1 MNRLVTS
8 PEQLSDL
15 LGIPFTEHQLVAITA
30 PLDVPTA
37 IIAGAGSGKTTVM
50 AARVLWLVGH
60 EGIPPERILG
70 LTFTNKAAAELGQ
83 RIRASVARLEVD
95 PAALGWGDPT
105 TATYHA
111 FAGSLI
117 TEHGLRLGIEPDLRI
132 VTDASRFQRFA
143 RAVEGYAGEIELLS
157 TYVPWLVANAPKL
170 DAELAE
176 HLVTT
181 DDLRAYDNRVIA
193 LDDWLPSERPPK
205 DGHSQKVIATAAA
218 AARKRGEIAA
228 LVDAYRAAKAADG
241 VMDFSDQM
249 AWGAALAQ
257 VAEVRD
263 AMRERFDVVLLD
275 EYQDTSVAQR
285 DLLVGLFH
293 GMPVTAVGDPAQGIY
308 GWRGAATGNL
318 EDFLD
323 DFSDGVHRSEGES
336 SQREV
341 PPGRRLT
348 LLETRRCRPEIIAAA
363 NDIISDFYRDASVTK
378 AVEPL
383 TSAKPP
389 GGSVSVALHETV
401 SDEIA
406 ALVEQIRAIRDA
418 GEIPLKQIAILV
430 RATRENGE
438 IVMALREAHI
448 PFEIVG
454 LQGLLIQP
462 EVLDVLSLLEV
473 VADATANP
481 AVLRLLTGPR
491 WNIGPRDLALLGE
504 RASSLSRAFRGEDA
518 DGDLTLASALAKA
531 VEGTDPT
538 EIVSLADALADLGDL
553 PYSADARRRF
563 AEVAA
568 VISSLRR
575 HTSDPLLD
583 LARRAVR
590 ALDLDI
596 ELEAGDVEGG
606 GDNLALFLDAVAAYS
621 ETDRYASLSGL
632 LAYLSAEEQ
641 YNFGMEVST
650 PSEAESVKLLTV
662 HRAKG
667 LEWHTVFVPLMA
679 RTVFPSALGR
689 PNWLTNMLALPTAL
703 RGDRNS
709 LPQMPDDPEHWTDA
723 AAAVHNAQVKDLAAM
738 EERRLAYVAYTRAA
752 ERLVLSGHWWGRTQL
767 KPLGPSEFLTQ
778 TREWLAERGVSPV
791 VWADEPEPDA
801 VNPHL
806 AHVRTAA
813 WPVPQPTL
821 ARRHA
826 LADAVRAALAQPSAP
841 VVVDDVAMAD
851 RLNAL
856 EHDLDLLLAE
866 ADAANAGRRN
876 VALPLALST
885 TSMLTLAQD
894 PAKLARD
901 LARPMPRQPSPA
913 ARLGTRFHAWVEAH
927 YGQQV
932 LLDPTDLPG
941 RGDVNL
947 ASDEDLADV
956 IERFRAG
963 PYGDRAPVA
972 IEAPFS
978 LVLAGQQVV
987 GRIDA
992 IFERDGAI
1000 EVVDWKTNRSA
1011 TADPL
1016 QLAVYRL
1023 AWAEMNGLDLA
1034 DVTGAFYYVRLGEVQ
1049 RFDDLPGREELER
1062 VLAGESVAS

>member
-1 MNRLVTS
+1 MSRLIER
-8 PEQLSDL
+8 PEQVSDL
-15 LGIPFTEHQLVAITA
+15 LGIPFTEPQLVAITA

-60 EGIPPERILG
+60 EGIAPDRILG

-83 RIRASVARLEVD
+83 RIRSSLSRLGVD
-95 PAALGWGDPT
+95 LDALGWGDPT
-105 TATYHA
+105 TSTYHA

-117 TEHGLRLGIEPDLRI
+117 AEHGLRLGVEPDLRI

-143 RAVEGYAGEIELLS
+143 RAVERYDGELELV
-157 TYVPWLVANAPKL
+157 TTHVPWLVANAPKL
-170 DAELAE
+170 DAELSE
-176 HLVTT
+176 HLVTS
-181 DDLRAYDNRVIA
+181 DDLRAYDRRVMA
-193 LDDWLPSERPPK
+193 LDDWMPADRT
-205 DGHSQKVIATAAA
+205 GRKVVGTAAV

-228 LVDAYRAAKAADG
+228 LVDAYRAAKVADG

-249 AWGAALAQ
+249 AWGAALAF
-257 VAEVRD
+257 VPEVRD
-263 AMRERFDVVLLD
+263 ALRERFDVVLLD

-323 DFSDGVHRSEGES
+323 DFSTSG
-336 SQREV
+336 
-341 PPGRRLT
+341 GRRLT

-363 NDIISDFYRDASVTK
+363 NDVIADFYAADVTK
-378 AVEPL
+378 SVEPL

-389 GGSVSVALHETV
+389 GGSVEVALYSTV
-401 SDEIA
+401 SAEIA
-406 ALVEQIRAIRDA
+406 AMVEEIGRIRDA
-418 GEIPLKQIAILV
+418 GEVPLKQIAILV

-454 LQGLLIQP
+454 LQGLLVQP
-462 EVLDVLSLLEV
+462 EVLDVVSLLEV

-504 RASSLSRAFRGEDA
+504 RASFPSRAFRGEPD
-518 DGDLTLASALAKA
+518 DEVTLAAELAKA

-553 PYSADARRRF
+553 AYSAEARERF
-563 AEVAA
+563 GEVA
-568 VISSLRR
+568 SLIRTMRR
-575 HTSDPLLD
+575 HASEPLLD

-590 ALDLDI
+590 TLDLDI
-596 ELEAGDVEGG
+596 ELEAGNVEGG
-606 GDNLALFLDAVAAYS
+606 GDNLALFLDAVAAYAD
-621 ETDRYASLSGL
+621 TDRYASLSGL
-632 LAYLSAEEQ
+632 LAYLDAEDV
-641 YNFGMEVST
+641 YNFGMDVST
-650 PSEAESVKLLTV
+650 PSEVESVKLLTV

-679 RTVFPSALGR
+679 ATVFPSTLGR
-689 PNWLTNMLALPTAL
+689 PNWLTSMLALPTAL
-703 RGDRNS
+703 RGDRAS
-709 LPQMPDDPEHWTDA
+709 LPQMPDDPADWTDEA
-723 AAAVHNAQVKDLAAM
+723 AKVHNARLKELAAM

-767 KPLGPSEFLTQ
+767 KPLGPSEFLVQ
-778 TREWLAERGVSPV
+778 TRGWLLDHGGSVET
-791 VWADEPEPDA
+791 WADAPEPGDA
-801 VNPHL
+801 NPHL
-806 AHVRTAA
+806 TAVRNAA
-813 WPVPQPTL
+813 WPAPPPVL

-826 LADAVRAALAQPSAP
+826 LAAEVRAQLGAP
-841 VVVDDVAMAD
+841 ATAPPVADPEAAA
-851 RLNAL
+851 RLDAL
-856 EHDLDLLLAE
+856 EHDLELLLAE
-866 ADAANAGRRN
+866 ADAAAVDVRR
-876 VALPLALST
+876 VPLPPSLST
-885 TSMLTLAQD
+885 TSMLALAAEPD
-894 PAKLARD
+894 RLARQ
-901 LARPMPRQPSPA
+901 LARPMPRQPSSA

-932 LLDPTDLPG
+932 LLDPTELPG
-941 RGDVNL
+941 GGDADL
-947 ASDEDLADV
+947 ASDADLDDV

-963 PYGDRAPVA
+963 PFGDRTPAA
-972 IEAPFS
+972 IETPFS
-978 LVLAGQQVV
+978 LVLGGQQIV

-992 IFERDGAI
+992 VFRDLDADGR
-1000 EVVDWKTNRSA
+1000 ETWQVVDWKTNRSA
-1011 TADPL
+1011 SADPL

-1023 AWAEMNGLDLA
+1023 AWAEMHRLDPG
-1034 DVTGAFYYVRLGEVQ
+1034 DVSGAFYYVRLGQVKV
-1049 RFDDLPGREELER
+1049 FDDLPGRDSLER
-1062 VLAGESVAS
+1062 IVAGETLGE

>member
-1 MNRLVTS
+1 
-8 PEQLSDL
+8 
-15 LGIPFTEHQLVAITA
+15 
-30 PLDVPTA
+30 
-37 IIAGAGSGKTTVM
+37 
-50 AARVLWLVGH
+50 
-60 EGIPPERILG
+60 
-70 LTFTNKAAAELGQ
+70 
-83 RIRASVARLEVD
+83 
-95 PAALGWGDPT
+95 
-105 TATYHA
+105 
-111 FAGSLI
+111 
-117 TEHGLRLGIEPDLRI
+117 
-132 VTDASRFQRFA
+132 
-143 RAVEGYAGEIELLS
+143 
-157 TYVPWLVANAPKL
+157 
-170 DAELAE
+170 
-176 HLVTT
+176 
-181 DDLRAYDNRVIA
+181 
-193 LDDWLPSERPPK
+193 
-205 DGHSQKVIATAAA
+205 
-218 AARKRGEIAA
+218 
-228 LVDAYRAAKAADG
+228 
-241 VMDFSDQM
+241 
-249 AWGAALAQ
+249 
-257 VAEVRD
+257 
-263 AMRERFDVVLLD
+263 
-275 EYQDTSVAQR
+275 
-285 DLLVGLFH
+285 
-293 GMPVTAVGDPAQGIY
+293 
-308 GWRGAATGNL
+308 L

-323 DFSDGVHRSEGES
+323 DFSLAG
-336 SQREV
+336 
-341 PPGRRLT
+341 GRRLT

-363 NDIISDFYRDASVTK
+363 NDIISDYYLDAAVMR

-389 GGSVSVALHETV
+389 GGSVSVALYETV
-401 SDEIA
+401 SDEITA
-406 ALVEQIRAIRDA
+406 MVEQIRAIRGA

-438 IVMALREAHI
+438 IVMALRDAHI

-454 LQGLLIQP
+454 LQGLLIRP
-462 EVLDVLSLLEV
+462 EVLDVLSVLEV

-504 RASSLSRAFRGEDA
+504 RASFLSRSLRGDDTDA
-518 DGDLTLASALAKA
+518 ETLAAALAKA

-553 PYSADARRRF
+553 PYSDEARRRF
-563 AEVAA
+563 AEVAS
-568 VISSLRR
+568 VISTLRR

-606 GDNLALFLDAVAAYS
+606 GDNLALFLDAVAAYA

-632 LAYLSAEEQ
+632 LAYLAAEEQ

-679 RTVFPSALGR
+679 RTVFPSTLGR
-689 PNWLTNMLALPTAL
+689 PNWLSNMLALPTAL

-709 LPQMPDDPEHWTDA
+709 LPQMPHDPKDWTDD
-723 AAAVHNAQVKDLAAM
+723 AAAVHNARVKDLAAM

-767 KPLGPSEFLTQ
+767 KPLGPSEFLLQ
-778 TREWLAERGVSPV
+778 TRDWLAERGDSPAT
-791 VWADEPEPDA
+791 WADEPEPSA

-806 AHVRTAA
+806 AQVRTAA
-813 WPVPQPTL
+813 WPVPQPVL

-826 LADAVRAALAQPSAP
+826 LADAVRTALSQPSAP
-841 VVVDDVAMAD
+841 VVVDDPAMTD
-851 RLNAL
+851 RLDAL

-866 ADAANAGRRN
+866 ADAANAERRE
-876 VALPLALST
+876 VALPLALSA
-885 TSMLTLAQD
+885 TSMLTLAAD
-894 PAKLARD
+894 PSKLARD
-901 LARPMPRQPSPA
+901 LVRPMPRQPSAA

-941 RGDVNL
+941 RGDVDL
-947 ASDEDLADV
+947 ASDADLADV
-956 IERFRAG
+956 IERFRSG
-963 PYGDRAPVA
+963 PYGDRSPVA
-972 IEAPFS
+972 IETPFS

-992 IFERDGAI
+992 VFRDDRQW
-1000 EVVDWKTNRSA
+1000 EVVDWKTSRSA

-1023 AWAEMNGLDLA
+1023 AWAELNGLDPA
-1034 DVTGAFYYVRLGEVQ
+1034 DVVGAFYYVRLGEVQ
-1049 RFDDLPGREELER
+1049 RFDDLPGRQELET
-1062 VLAGESVAS
+1062 LIAGESVGQ